1 MKRLDNK
8 VCLITGA
15 AQGIGLAT
23 ARKFAA
29 EGAQVLLCD
38 LNPDAVAQAV
48 RDCEG
53 LGLPAIGEVMNVTD
67 RPQVDRVVA
76 QALERFGRVD
86 VLVNNAGIT
95 RDGAFKRMTPEQW
108 FEVIQTNLCSLYNVT
123 QPLFDAMCEQR
134 DARIINIS
142 SVNGQ
147 KGQFGQVN
155 YSAAKAGMLG
165 FTKALAAEGA
175 RFGVTVNAIA
185 PGYTAT
191 PMVEAIR
198 SDILD
203 SIKAD
208 IPMHRLA
215 KPEEIAAAVAFLA
228 SEAGAYITG
237 ETLSINGG
245 LYMK

>member
-1 MKRLDNK
+1 MKK
-8 VCLITGA
+8 IALITGA
-15 AQGIGLAT
+15 RGGIGSAITTALLAQDYRIIAT
-23 ARKFAA
+23 HSSGNGAA
-29 EGAQVLLCD
+29 AHDWYGEQGYRPDQVRLLPLD
-38 LNPDAVAQAV
+38 
-48 RDCEG
+48 
-53 LGLPAIGEVMNVTD
+53 VTD
-67 RPQVDRVVA
+67 TAMCRTTLGHLLQD
-76 QALERFGRVD
+76 EGRVD

-108 FEVIQTNLCSLYNVT
+108 LEVIQTNLCSLYNVT

>member
-1 MKRLDNK
+1 MKK
-8 VCLITGA
+8 IAVITGA
-15 AQGIGLAT
+15 RGGIGTAITTALLEQGYRIVAT
-23 ARKFAA
+23 HSSTSTAAAREWFDDQ
-29 EGAQVLLCD
+29 GHH
-38 LNPDAVAQAV
+38 P
-48 RDCEG
+48 
-53 LGLPAIGEVMNVTD
+53 
-67 RPQVDRVVA
+67 DRVRLLALDVA
-76 QALERFGRVD
+76 DTAMCRETLGRLLQEEGRVD

-95 RDGAFKRMTPEQW
+95 RDGAFKRMTPDQW
-108 FEVIQTNLCSLYNVT
+108 FEVIHTNLCSLYNVT

-191 PMVEAIR
+191 PMVAAIR
-198 SDILD
+198 TDVLD

-208 IPMHRLA
+208 IPMRRLA

-228 SEAGAYITG
+228 SEAGPISPGKPWPSTAAST
-237 ETLSINGG
+237 
-245 LYMK
+245 

>member
-1 MKRLDNK
+1 MKK
-8 VCLITGA
+8 VALITGA
-15 AQGIGLAT
+15 RGGIGSAITTALLAQGYRIIATHSSANGAAAHDWYAEQGFRPDQVRLLALDVADT
-23 ARKFAA
+23 AMCREAL
-29 EGAQVLLCD
+29 GRLLQD
-38 LNPDAVAQAV
+38 
-48 RDCEG
+48 E
-53 LGLPAIGEVMNVTD
+53 
-67 RPQVDRVVA
+67 
-76 QALERFGRVD
+76 GRVD

-108 FEVIQTNLCSLYNVT
+108 FEVIHTNLCSLYNVT

-185 PGYTAT
+185 PAT
-191 PMVEAIR
+191 PPPPWWRR
-198 SDILD
+198 SAPT
-203 SIKAD
+203 SSTASRPTSPCAD
-208 IPMHRLA
+208 WPSRKRSPPPWCFLPARRVPISPAR
-215 KPEEIAAAVAFLA
+215 PWPSTAA
-228 SEAGAYITG
+228 ST
-237 ETLSINGG
+237 
-245 LYMK
+245 